1 MCAVCEQWQVSIW
14 SLCGSV
20 WSQYCC
26 MYVCTHQCQ
35 AHTPPD
41 PHHHW
46 DTRLTPPAGHLS
58 SEREYRIQVQTVH
71 FYKFGGRFHSAG
83 FLYNL
88 EKQPW
93 KLWQLSF
100 LTSFFKSTFGFCHIW
115 TFLSLGGWFLLKL
128 TNFSFFFFFTQ
139 IFSLRFFF
147 FSSTIQR

>member
-1 MCAVCEQWQVSIW
+1 MCVLSVSSDRWASEACVGLYGLSAAVC
-14 SLCGSV
+14 
-20 WSQYCC
+20 
-26 MYVCTHQCQ
+26 MCTHQCQ

-41 PHHHW
+41 PRHHW

-71 FYKFGGRFHSAG
+71 FYMFGGRFHSIG

-100 LTSFFKSTFGFCHIW
+100 LASFL
-115 TFLSLGGWFLLKL
+115 LSPHLAFVIFEHLCLSGVDFFLLKL
-128 TNFSFFFFFTQ
+128 NKFQLSFFFFSQ
-139 IFSLRFFF
+139 IFSLTF
-147 FSSTIQR
+147 FSTVQI